1 MEKILEKMKEQQSLA
16 KAIKNLMLQEPF
28 YGIYSMSLN
37 KVWDSKVG
45 TAGVS
50 KRGIG
55 FQLTISPEFWNT
67 LTENQ
72 MKGILKHELLHI
84 AFNHI
89 IMRDAKYPDFQLFN
103 IAADMEINQYIDADW
118 LPEGC
123 IDIEKYRDAGLM
135 LEYKAGTDY
144 YYKMLKKDEEQ
155 NGPGSELT
163 QQLRGDQEGCGGDGH
178 ETWKDFDELSET
190 EKKMLKKQTEYTL
203 SNTAK
208 IARQKSRGTIPGEL
222 AELIHRLEN
231 PEPPKFDWRGYL
243 RRFAGGGTKIYTKK
257 LRRKL
262 NKRYSDMPGLKIKP
276 KRHVLVGIDTSG
288 SVSSKELEEFF
299 GEIDHIHRTGSDI
312 TIIQCDTKI
321 GSIKPYKK
329 GAHLEIVG
337 RGGTSFTPVVDY
349 YNEHIGEFSCL
360 IYLTDGEAP
369 PPKNPP
375 RKRTLWVMSSE
386 STLNDELPGHCIK
399 LN

>member
-1 MEKILEKMKEQQSLA
+1 MKAQQQLA
-16 KAIKNLMLQEPF
+16 RAIKNLMLEEPF
-28 YGIYSMSLN
+28 YGIYSMGLN
-37 KVWDSKVG
+37 KVWDDKVG

-55 FQLTISPEFWNT
+55 FQLTISPTFWET
-67 LTENQ
+67 LTEDQ

-89 IMRDAKYPDFQLFN
+89 IMRDAKYPDFKLFN
-103 IAADMEINQYIDADW
+103 IAADMEINQYINKKW

-123 IDIEKYRDAGLM
+123 IDIEKYRAEGLM
-135 LEYKAGTDY
+135 LDYKAGTNY
-144 YYKMLKKDEEQ
+144 YYRMLKKDEEEG
-155 NGPGSELT
+155 GPGSDIT
-163 QQLRGDQEGCGGDGH
+163 QQLKDGQNNGDGH
-178 ETWKDFDELSET
+178 ATWAEFDELSDT
-190 EKKMLKKQTEYTL
+190 ERKMVGKQVEYQLK
-203 SNTAK
+203 NTATAAK
-208 IARQKSRGTIPGEL
+208 AKSRGTVPGEL
-222 AELIHRLEN
+222 AELIERLFN
-231 PEPPKFDWRGYL
+231 PEPPKFDWKGYL

-262 NKRYSDMPGLKIKP
+262 NKRYEENPGLKIKP

-299 GEIDHIHRTGSDI
+299 GEIDHIYKTGSDI
-312 TIIQCDTKI
+312 TIIQCDTRI
-321 GSIKPYKK
+321 GSIKPYKR

-337 RGGTSFTPVVDY
+337 RGGTDFTPVVDHF
-349 YNEHIGEFSCL
+349 NEHVRKYSCL

-369 PPKNPP
+369 SPKTPP
-375 RKRTLWVMSSE
+375 RGRTLWVMSSE
-386 STLNDELPGHCIK
+386 SSLNDKLPGHCIK